1 MPRSPSDRR
10 RRQLARRAVA
20 AALAFAAQG
29 LPAAE
34 FTGVV
39 EIRDYS
45 NLEYN
50 FRDNTMSL
58 RHPLITHGTD
68 TRVEAGLAVR
78 RELAGNQVRFD
89 LSEGVHLE
97 FRGATLDADAAVMQF
112 RGDRLLTVEVTGSR
126 AKFSHQPEGRTRR
139 IDGEADTI
147 LFDTTTGI
155 VRLSG
160 SPFLTDG
167 RADLRETEL
176 NYDINRG
183 VVTDDRDPG
192 TRGEGIIRFERRAD
206 GEDAAEQLVPPPR
219 TPDRET
225 AR

>member
-1 MPRSPSDRR
+1 M
-10 RRQLARRAVA
+10 ARRAVA
-20 AALAFAAQG
+20 ALLALTARG
-29 LPAAE
+29 LVAAE

-58 RHPLITHGTD
+58 RHPLITHGAD
-68 TRVEAGLAVR
+68 TRVLAGLAVR
-78 RELAGNQVRFD
+78 RELPGNQVRFD
-89 LSEGVHLE
+89 LSDGVHIE

-126 AKFSHQPEGRTRR
+126 AKFSHQPKGRSRR
-139 IDGEADTI
+139 IDGEADVI
-147 LFDTTTGI
+147 SFDTATG
-155 VRLSG
+155 VVKLSG

-167 RADLRETEL
+167 RADLREIEL

-183 VVTDDRDPG
+183 VVTDDRSPE
-192 TRGEGIIRFERRAD
+192 TRGQGVIRFERRAD
-206 GEDAAEQLVPPPR
+206 PEEAAEERVPPPR
-219 TPDRET
+219 TPERNT